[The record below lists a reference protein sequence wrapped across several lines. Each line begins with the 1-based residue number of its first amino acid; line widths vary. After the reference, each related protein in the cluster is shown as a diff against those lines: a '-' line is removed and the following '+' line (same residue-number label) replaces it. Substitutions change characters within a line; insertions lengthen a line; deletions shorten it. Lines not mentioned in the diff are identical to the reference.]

1 MSRPFKLF
9 RLQQLD
15 SQLDGINHRLVEIE
29 TALKEDTQLRLAMQA
44 AEQADQAHQKA
55 FGKLQNAERE
65 VRLQRLKI
73 EQNESS
79 LYGGKIRNPKEL
91 KDLENE
97 VASLKRYLEVLED
110 RQLEAMM
117 TEEDSLGVKQQ
128 TLKVM
133 ETAQIEFQQRSAEL
147 IQEKEKTLKDMTRLE
162 VERQAAAEAVEPGDL
177 SIYMQIR
184 KTRRGIAVA
193 RVTDK
198 ACSAC
203 GSTLNATLL
212 DAAHSPN
219 QLHNCDNCG
228 RILYTG

>member
-29 TALKEDTQLRLAMQA
+29 AALKEDTQLRLASEVA
-44 AEQADQAHQKA
+44 GQADQAHQKTSSDLR
-55 FGKLQNAERE
+55 KAEGE
-65 VRLQRLKI
+65 VRQQRLKI

-97 VASLKRYLEVLED
+97 VASLKRYLAVLED
-110 RQLEAMM
+110 RQLEAMLG
-117 TEEDSLGVKQQ
+117 EEDALAVKQQ
-128 TLKVM
+128 TTKAV
-133 ETAQIEFQQRSAEL
+133 EAAQSEFQQRSAEL
-147 IQEKEKTLKDMTRLE
+147 IQENEKILKDMARLE

-193 RVTDK
+193 RVTDR

-219 QLHNCDNCG
+219 QLNNCDTCG